1 MADISVAMTVSMLAG
16 IWLAPSRHRLARPP
30 PSAGT
35 TLATENAHFHI
46 KGRIVSLHLSF
57 EEQFAVITLNRPEV
71 LNALSFALLDQLD
84 QALDEVLASSARA
97 LIITGAGPKAFC
109 AGADVAELKRASQ
122 QGGAPQTARGQAII
136 SRLDALPIPSIA
148 VVHGLALGGG
158 FELALACT
166 FRIATPGARFA
177 LPEIRLGLIPG
188 YGGTQRL
195 TRLVGPARAL
205 ELILSGRTLDAED
218 ALRWGVVNWLGEGE
232 PLELGRQY
240 AQRFSGYSLLAS
252 RLAREAVNQGLSLP
266 LAQGLKLETDIIAQA
281 LSSADAQEGMAAFL
295 EKRSPAFKDC

>member
-1 MADISVAMTVSMLAG
+1 MLAQHLPWQRQR
-16 IWLAPSRHRLARPP
+16 I
-30 PSAGT
+30 
-35 TLATENAHFHI
+35 HI
-46 KGRIVSLHLSF
+46 KGCIVSLDLSF

-84 QALDEVLASSARA
+84 QALDEVLASSARV

-122 QGGAPQTARGQAII
+122 QGGPPQTARGQAII
-136 SRLDALPIPSIA
+136 SRLDTLPIPSVA

-166 FRIATPGARFA
+166 FRIATSGARFA
-177 LPEIRLGLIPG
+177 LPEIKLGLVPG

-195 TRLVGPARAL
+195 ARLVGPARAL

-218 ALRWGVVNWLGEGE
+218 ALRWGIVNWLGEGE
-232 PLELGRQY
+232 PLALGRQY

-252 RLAREAVNQGLSLP
+252 RLARDAVSQGLALSLD
-266 LAQGLKLETDIIAQA
+266 QGLRLETEKIAQA
-281 LSSADAQEGMAAFL
+281 LASTDAQEGMAAFL